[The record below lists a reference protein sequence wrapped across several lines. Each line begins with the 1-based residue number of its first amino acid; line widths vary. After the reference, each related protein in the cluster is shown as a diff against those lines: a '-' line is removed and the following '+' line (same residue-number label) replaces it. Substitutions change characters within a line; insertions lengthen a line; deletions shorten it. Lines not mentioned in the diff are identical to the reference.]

1 MKTNKTIKK
10 ITQEKIKQRGYIKKA
25 NIIVATEC

>member
-1 MKTNKTIKK
+1 MKTNKTRKNN
-10 ITQEKIKQRGYIKKA
+10 TRKIKQRGYIKKKA